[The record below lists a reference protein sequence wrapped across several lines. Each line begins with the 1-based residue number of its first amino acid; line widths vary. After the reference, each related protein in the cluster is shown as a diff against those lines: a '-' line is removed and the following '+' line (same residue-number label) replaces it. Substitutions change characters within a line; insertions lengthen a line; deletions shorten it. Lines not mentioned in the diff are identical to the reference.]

1 MLKLRLKRYGKKREP
16 NYRIIVIESRT
27 RRQARPL
34 AELGFYNP
42 RTKETVL
49 ETGDILNWLRRGA
62 QPTETLEAILR
73 KAGVFEMLK
82 ANKSAGDD
90 GVTTIRL
97 SPVARVAAIVDDE
110 AQHTGEPSG
119 AETGETAVSLDEEVA
134 ASGLDQREPAEVSPA
149 AEATVSPEVEEMSTP
164 AELTSEAEAAPTE
177 TAQEETPAAAVESEP
192 VTSEPS

>member
-62 QPTETLEAILR
+62 QPTETMEAILR

-82 ANKSAGDD
+82 ANKTVGDD
-90 GVTTIRL
+90 GVTTIRI
-97 SPVARVAAIVDDE
+97 SPVARVAAIVDEEEQKTTEEMPGSEEGETTAALDE
-110 AQHTGEPSG
+110 VVAEPSPDQEEASPV
-119 AETGETAVSLDEEVA
+119 AETTASPVAEEV
-134 ASGLDQREPAEVSPA
+134 
-149 AEATVSPEVEEMSTP
+149 STP
-164 AELTSEAEAAPTE
+164 PEPTSEAEVGPTE
-177 TAQEETPAAAVESEP
+177 TTQEDTPAPESEP

>member
-62 QPTETLEAILR
+62 QPTETMEAILR

-82 ANKSAGDD
+82 ANKTAGDE

-110 AQHTGEPSG
+110 EQVTTEETPGSEEEETTAALDEVVAEPSPDQPDPEEASPV
-119 AETGETAVSLDEEVA
+119 AETTASPIEE
-134 ASGLDQREPAEVSPA
+134 AEVSTPPEPTN
-149 AEATVSPEVEEMSTP
+149 EAG
-164 AELTSEAEAAPTE
+164 AAPTD
-177 TAQEETPAAAVESEP
+177 TAPEDTAAVESEP